1 MNLVYRIQRRLK
13 VNRAIRELSL
23 LDDTILLDIG
33 VERGNIAEI
42 VKKSIGSK
50 NGRIVK
56 AEPVVSGNVS
66 DNYHVPGGA
75 AA

>member
-1 MNLVYRIQRRLK
+1 MNLLYRIQRRLK
-13 VNRAIRELSL
+13 VNRSIRELSL
-23 LDDTILLDIG
+23 LDDAILLDIG

-42 VKKSIGSK
+42 VKKSIDSK

-56 AEPVVSGNVS
+56 ADPVVSGNVS

>member
-1 MNLVYRIQRRLK
+1 MNLLYRIQRRLK
-13 VNRAIRELSL
+13 VNRSIRELSV
-23 LDDTILLDIG
+23 LDDAILLDIG

-42 VKKSIGSK
+42 VKKSIDSK

-56 AEPVVSGNVS
+56 ADPVVSGNIS

>member
-1 MNLVYRIQRRLK
+1 
-13 VNRAIRELSL
+13 LSL

-42 VKKSIGSK
+42 VKKSIDSK
-50 NGRIVK
+50 NGPIVK
-56 AEPVVSGNVS
+56 AVPVVSGSVS
-66 DNYHVPGGA
+66 NNYHVPGGA